1 MAFDAFAKIGDI
13 KGESLD
19 DKHKDWIEVLSFS
32 AGITRRSQGG
42 RPNIEDFKIVKK
54 MDAASPLIFDAA
66 CEGDSVGHATFVARK
81 AGKGQ
86 QEFLV
91 IKMSDVI
98 ITSVQHTDAT
108 GAPRSRALSAE
119 SHAPFLKGGADVRE
133 VQGLLGH
140 LPGPTRENGYAKGR

>member
-54 MDAASPLIFDAA
+54 VDAASPLIFDAA
-66 CEGDSVGHATFVARK
+66 CEGGSVGNATFVARK

-91 IKMSDVI
+91 IKMNDVI
-98 ITSVQHTDAT
+98 ITSVQHTGAAT
-108 GAPRSRALSAE
+108 DLPLEQVSLDFRSLE
-119 SHAPFLKGGADVRE
+119 MEVTPENADGS
-133 VQGLLGH
+133 QGK
-140 LPGPTRENGYAKGR
+140 PVTTVCNSRRRVD

>member
-66 CEGDSVGHATFVARK
+66 CEGDSVGNATFVARK

-98 ITSVQHTDAT
+98 ITSVQTS
-108 GAPRSRALSAE
+108 GSAGDDR
-119 SHAPFLKGGADVRE
+119 PADQVNMAFAKVE
-133 VQGLLGH
+133 YSFFPQ
-140 LPGPTRENGYAKGR
+140 TREGALDAPISAGWDLKANKKV